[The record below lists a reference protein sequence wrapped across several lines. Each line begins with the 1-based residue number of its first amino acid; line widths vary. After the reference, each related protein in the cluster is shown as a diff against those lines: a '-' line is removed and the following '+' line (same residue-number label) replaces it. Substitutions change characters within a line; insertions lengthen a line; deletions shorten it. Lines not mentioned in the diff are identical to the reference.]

1 MFLKSRSGIKPAR
14 NQILNLHMMPNLFN
28 ILMLIRKSAPLRKL
42 NMQLHLSFVSKLLI
56 NEIDTVFKAL

>member
-1 MFLKSRSGIKPAR
+1 
-14 NQILNLHMMPNLFN
+14 
-28 ILMLIRKSAPLRKL
+28 MLIRKSAPLRKL

>member
-1 MFLKSRSGIKPAR
+1 MNYDTMNLRFADRITLHVVALKVP
-14 NQILNLHMMPNLFN
+14 
-28 ILMLIRKSAPLRKL
+28 MLIRKSAPLRKL